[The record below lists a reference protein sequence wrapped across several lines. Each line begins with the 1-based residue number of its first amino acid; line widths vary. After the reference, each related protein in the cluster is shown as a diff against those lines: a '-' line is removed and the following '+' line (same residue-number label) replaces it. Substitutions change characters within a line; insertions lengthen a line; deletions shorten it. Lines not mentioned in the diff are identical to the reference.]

1 MPHFIL
7 DCDPGHDDAVALL
20 FAAKHL
26 SLSGITTVFGNTI
39 VDNTTRNALDLVSAA
54 GIDIPVAKGAAGPL
68 SGNLE
73 SGESVHGKSGLD
85 GANLPQGRQQPEAQ
99 SATEF
104 LINAARKESDVIII
118 AIAPLTNLALALTN
132 APDIAQKIQE
142 ISIMG
147 GSTGVGNVTPVAEFN
162 IFADPEAAAI
172 VFSSGIPIRMAGLN
186 ITSRFGV
193 NASQVAALRA
203 SSALLPHEIGGAL
216 DFYLTRQHSIYGR
229 THAPIH
235 DVCAVIPYT
244 HPDLIQYESMHVE
257 VECQGDITRG
267 QTVCDQ
273 RGVVSND
280 GLNPQKTKNARV
292 AISANGESISNLAIE
307 SLLGYT

>member
-1 MPHFIL
+1 MSHFIL
-7 DCDPGHDDAVALL
+7 DCDPGHDDAVAML

-26 SLSGITTVFGNTI
+26 SLSGITTVFGNTN
-39 VDNTTRNALDLVSAA
+39 VDNTTKNALALIDAA
-54 GIDIPVAKGAAGPL
+54 GIEVPVAQGAAGPL
-68 SGNLE
+68 SGTLE

-85 GANLPQGRQQPEAQ
+85 GANLPQGHQQSVTESGA
-99 SATEF
+99 EF
-104 LINAARKESDVIII
+104 LISAARKESDLVII
-118 AIAPLTNLALALTN
+118 AIAPLTNLALALMQ

-186 ITSRFGV
+186 ITSKFGI

-203 SSALLPHEIGGAL
+203 SSALLPREIGGAL
-216 DFYLTRQHSIYGR
+216 DYYLTRQHSIYGR

-273 RGVVSND
+273 RGIMSDD
-280 GLNPQKTKNARV
+280 GLSPPKFKNARV
-292 AISANGESISNLAIE
+292 AISARGETISNLAIE
-307 SLLGYT
+307 SLLSYT